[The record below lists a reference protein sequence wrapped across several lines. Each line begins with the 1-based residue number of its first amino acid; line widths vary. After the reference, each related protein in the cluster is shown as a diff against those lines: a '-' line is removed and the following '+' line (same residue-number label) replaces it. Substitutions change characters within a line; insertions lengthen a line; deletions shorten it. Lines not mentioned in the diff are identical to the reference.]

1 MKVQIDA
8 TIERREKDGLDL
20 EWVAVQVSA
29 LGGYE
34 MSCTLL
40 PAVGSTEDAVAHA
53 LSSAL
58 AKFRA
63 ANGIQ
68 EDEISQ
74 HEDEMAQ
81 ATREL
86 ERSL

>member
-1 MKVQIDA
+1 MKIRIDA
-8 TIERREKDGLDL
+8 TIERRENDGLDL

-74 HEDEMAQ
+74 HEDDAAQ
-81 ATREL
+81 ASREVV
-86 ERSL
+86 RSL

>member
-1 MKVQIDA
+1 MKIKFDG
-8 TIERREKDGLDL
+8 TIERRKKDGLDL
-20 EWVAVQVSA
+20 EWVAVQFRA
-29 LGGYE
+29 IGGYE

-40 PAVGSTEDAVAHA
+40 PAVGSTEDAVVRA

-74 HEDEMAQ
+74 HEEEMAQ

>member
-1 MKVQIDA
+1 MIIKFDG

-20 EWVAVQVSA
+20 EWVAVQFRA
-29 LGGYE
+29 IGGYE

-40 PAVGSTEDAVAHA
+40 PGVGFTEDAVVHA
-53 LSSAL
+53 LLSAL

-74 HEDEMAQ
+74 HEDDAAQ
-81 ATREL
+81 ASREVV
-86 ERSL
+86 RSL

>member
-1 MKVQIDA
+1 MKIRIDA
-8 TIERREKDGLDL
+8 TIERKTKDGLDL

-40 PAVGSTEDAVAHA
+40 PSVGSTEDAIARA
-53 LSSAL
+53 TSSAL
-58 AKFRA
+58 AKFRR

-74 HEDEMAQ
+74 HEDDAAQ
-81 ATREL
+81 VSREVV
-86 ERSL
+86 RSL

>member
-1 MKVQIDA
+1 MKIKFDG
-8 TIERREKDGLDL
+8 TIERRKKDGLDL
-20 EWVAVQVSA
+20 EWVAVQFQA
-29 LGGYE
+29 IGGYE

-40 PAVGSTEDAVAHA
+40 PAVGSTEDAVVRAVA
-53 LSSAL
+53 SAF

-74 HEDEMAQ
+74 HEDDAAQ
-81 ATREL
+81 ASREVV
-86 ERSL
+86 RSL

>member
-1 MKVQIDA
+1 MKIKFDG
-8 TIERREKDGLDL
+8 TIERRKKDGLDL
-20 EWVAVQVSA
+20 EWVAVQFQA
-29 LGGYE
+29 IGGYE

-40 PAVGSTEDAVAHA
+40 PGVGSTEDAVVRAVT
-53 LSSAL
+53 SAL
-58 AKFRA
+58 AKFRS